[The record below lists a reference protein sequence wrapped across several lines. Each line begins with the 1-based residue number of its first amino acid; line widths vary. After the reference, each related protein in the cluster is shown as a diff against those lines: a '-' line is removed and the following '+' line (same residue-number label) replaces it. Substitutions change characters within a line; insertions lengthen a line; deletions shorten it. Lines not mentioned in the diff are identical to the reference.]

1 MTVDG
6 RLSRRNFLRLRTTE
20 RGRLLEV
27 SCRTLFMRCADA
39 TIVHEDVVEWEPWM
53 GEPPAV
59 IHRPSADDLLEAFE
73 QDLRDVRVLRLLD
86 AEWLD
91 SIAGAPRIQ
100 AAISAFRARGGVVET
115 EERRIGTMKGLSRG

>member
-6 RLSRRNFLRLRTTE
+6 RLSRRDFLRLRATE

-39 TIVHEDVVEWEPWM
+39 TIVHEDVVQWEPWM

-59 IHRPSADDLLEAFE
+59 IHRRSADDLLEAFE

-91 SIAGAPRIQ
+91 SIEGAPRIE
-100 AAISAFRARGGVVET
+100 AAISAFRARGGVVEI
-115 EERRIGTMKGLSRG
+115 EAQR